1 MTEKIHIYHTN
12 DLHSHFE
19 NWPRIEAFIN
29 QRKQQHELEGED
41 VFLFDIGD
49 FSDRFHPY
57 TEATMGKG
65 NTKLLN
71 NAQYTA
77 VTIGNNE
84 GITMP
89 HQGLASLYEEANF
102 DVIVANLYLPEQK
115 RPDWVLPYQIYE
127 TKKGTRIGVTAVT
140 TYYKKLYGL
149 LGWEL
154 SEPFTELT
162 MQINEMK
169 DKTDMIILLSHLG
182 IHDDEKIAEQYP
194 EIDLILGAHTHH
206 YFLEGKQTD
215 NAFMA
220 AAGKYGRYV
229 GYVQLEIQN
238 SIQMEATLYETELL
252 PSVQD
257 EEEKIQSF
265 LDKGKQLL
273 NETVTYMDNSL
284 SFSWKEPSPLA
295 ELLCEAL
302 HEWCNADCT
311 LINSGVV
318 LTPLNSGRITKYDLH
333 QMLPHPINPC
343 IVELSG
349 AELKEILLHAE
360 DESWSEL
367 PVIGLGFR
375 GSVMGNFVTKGVVI
389 DNNEVFINQKPLEP
403 ENMYKLATTD
413 MFTFGKFFPEI
424 QRSQIKQYLMPEFL
438 RDILEWKLKKMSI

>member
-1 MTEKIHIYHTN
+1 MIEKIHIYHTN

-19 NWPRIEAFIN
+19 NWPRIEAFIK
-29 QRKQQHELEGED
+29 QRKQQHELEGEE

-238 SIQMEATLYETELL
+238 RIQMEATLYETELL

-360 DESWSEL
+360 DESWSKL

-375 GSVMGNFVTKGVVI
+375 GSVMGNFVTKGVFI
-389 DNNEVFINQKPLEP
+389 DNNEVFMNQKPLEP

-438 RDILEWKLKKMSI
+438 RDIMEWKLKQMSI

>member
-1 MTEKIHIYHTN
+1 MIEKIHIYHTN

-19 NWPRIEAFIN
+19 NWPRIEEFIK
-29 QRKQQHELEGED
+29 QRKQQHELDGED
-41 VFLFDIGD
+41 LFLFDIGD

-71 NAQYTA
+71 NAEYTA

-360 DESWSEL
+360 DESWFEL
-367 PVIGLGFR
+367 PVIGIGFR

-413 MFTFGKFFPEI
+413 MFTFGKFFSEI
-424 QRSQIKQYLMPEFL
+424 QRSQIKQYLLSEFL
-438 RDILEWKLKKMSI
+438 LVISEWKLKKISI

>member
-1 MTEKIHIYHTN
+1 MIEKIHIYHTN

-19 NWPRIEAFIN
+19 NWPRIEEFIK
-29 QRKQQHELEGED
+29 QRKQQHELDGED
-41 VFLFDIGD
+41 LFLFDIGD

-71 NAQYTA
+71 NAEYTA